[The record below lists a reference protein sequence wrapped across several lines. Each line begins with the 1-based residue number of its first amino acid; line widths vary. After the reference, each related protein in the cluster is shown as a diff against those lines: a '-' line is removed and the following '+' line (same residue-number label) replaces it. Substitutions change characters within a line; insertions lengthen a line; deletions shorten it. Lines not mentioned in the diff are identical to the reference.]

1 MPQEHTATAAE
12 RNEEQTANAVTKPNV
27 WMESMLRPLPSILTC
42 QQHTTALNIY
52 LSVHHHQCQFLPHSN
67 A

>member
-27 WMESMLRPLPSILTC
+27 WMESMLRPLHSILTC
-42 QQHTTALNIY
+42 Q
-52 LSVHHHQCQFLPHSN
+52 
-67 A
+67 